1 MRHRFIASFGV
12 AAAIAFVAA
21 LGPDAR
27 AQSTQAPRPVP
38 PKWTPP
44 RTVDGRPDLAG
55 NWSFA
60 NITPL
65 ERPTNLGEK
74 ATLTDAEAAQLE
86 EQNAARSKQDEG
98 RQRGTAADVN
108 RAYNDFWYDRGTRVA
123 STKQTSLVVDPPNG
137 RMPPLTA
144 DGQKRTDETQ
154 ARRRSRP
161 SSWEDRSLYDRCLT
175 RGPIGSIL
183 PVIYGNGLEI
193 HQTPNDVVIR
203 YEMIH
208 ETRIIPLDAKP
219 HVNEAIKMYMGDAR
233 GRFEGDTLVVETK
246 NMVGKTAIGL
256 NGNGSPLSPST
267 TLVERFK
274 RVAGD
279 QIDYSVTVT
288 DPETYTAPF
297 TIAFPI
303 TPQPDYQVLPY
314 ECHEGNMALAN
325 ILSAARAEDRAI
337 AEARAKGLPEPKF
350 NNDDG
355 PIFAPTRE

>member
-1 MRHRFIASFGV
+1 MLHHRQSFVVPV
-12 AAAIAFVAA
+12 AAGLALA
-21 LGPDAR
+21 LGAIGSNR
-27 AQSTQAPRPVP
+27 AQEGSAAGGAPQWR
-38 PKWTPP
+38 TPW
-44 RTVDGRPDLAG
+44 GHPDLQG
-55 NWSFA
+55 TWSSDDVRG
-60 NITPL
+60 IPL
-65 ERPTNLGEK
+65 QRPEEFGTRAE
-74 ATLTDAEAAQLE
+74 LTDEEFAERQKGNDAQV
-86 EQNAARSKQDEG
+86 ARLREG
-98 RQRGTAADVN
+98 GTAFLAE
-108 RAYNDFWYDRGTRVA
+108 RGVRTFR
-123 STKQTSLVVDPPNG
+123 QTSLVVDPPDG
-137 RMPPLTA
+137 RVPALTP

-175 RGPIGSIL
+175 RGVVGSIL

-219 HVNEAIKMYMGDAR
+219 RLGEAIKMYMGDAR

-246 NMVGKTAIGL
+246 NMIGRTAIGL
-256 NGNGSPLSPST
+256 NGNGPPLSSSA
-267 TLVERFK
+267 TLVERFT
-274 RVAGD
+274 RVAD
-279 QIDYSVTVT
+279 DRIDYSVTVT

-314 ECHEGNMALAN
+314 ECHEGNMALRN

-355 PIFAPTRE
+355 PIFAAPRE

>member
-1 MRHRFIASFGV
+1 MQSPQPVAGHAAYRYREVLIAPAAVILALAVGAGV
-12 AAAIAFVAA
+12 TADAQEGGSATAA
-21 LGPDAR
+21 
-27 AQSTQAPRPVP
+27 QQ
-38 PKWTPP
+38 W
-44 RTVDGRPDLAG
+44 RTSWGHPDLQGTWSSDDVRGIPLQRPEELGTRAEQTDEEFAERQKG
-55 NWSFA
+55 N
-60 NITPL
+60 
-65 ERPTNLGEK
+65 
-74 ATLTDAEAAQLE
+74 DQ
-86 EQNAARSKQDEG
+86 QVARLREG
-98 RQRGTAADVN
+98 GTAFLAE
-108 RAYNDFWYDRGTRVA
+108 RGVR
-123 STKQTSLVVDPPNG
+123 SFRQTSLVVDPPNG

-193 HQTPNDVVIR
+193 HQTPHDVVIR

-208 ETRIIPLDAKP
+208 ETRIIPIDARP

-233 GRFEGDTLVVETK
+233 GHFEGDTLVVETK
-246 NMVGKTAIGL
+246 NMIGKTAIGL

-288 DPETYTAPF
+288 DPETFTAPF

-355 PIFAPTRE
+355 PIFAPARE